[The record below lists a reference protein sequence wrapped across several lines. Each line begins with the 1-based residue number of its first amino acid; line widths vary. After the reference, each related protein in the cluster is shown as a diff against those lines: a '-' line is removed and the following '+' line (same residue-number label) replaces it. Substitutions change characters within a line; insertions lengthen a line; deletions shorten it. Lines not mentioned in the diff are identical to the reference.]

1 MFCIAFALVIGS
13 QLTLTHKMSV
23 LTSQIAN
30 MMVHALTS
38 AGHQHHHNLGDE
50 RRESPDGS
58 SCKDECSS
66 HHGTGEREVPP
77 CPCHSIDPT
86 ADLEDLYSMARE
98 IEGQGGHKWAGIQHN
113 QDGGSVHNH
122 DEHASHC
129 IEDAS
134 MGSETEHDEAARAVN
149 QKKLMVTSINTAVAI
164 AFHNF
169 PEGLATFVSALADPG
184 VGAVLAV
191 AIGE

>member
-1 MFCIAFALVIGS
+1 
-13 QLTLTHKMSV
+13 
-23 LTSQIAN
+23 
-30 MMVHALTS
+30 
-38 AGHQHHHNLGDE
+38 
-50 RRESPDGS
+50 
-58 SCKDECSS
+58 
-66 HHGTGEREVPP
+66 
-77 CPCHSIDPT
+77 
-86 ADLEDLYSMARE
+86 
-98 IEGQGGHKWAGIQHN
+98 
-113 QDGGSVHNH
+113 
-122 DEHASHC
+122 
-129 IEDAS
+129 